1 MRTFFQAAA
10 FLGLVISIAIVLA
23 LIGEAVRWLFDIQLG
38 WLWTGGWV
46 PRSNEFDLLTIFA
59 GTVMVAV
66 IAMLVAAPL
75 GLGAAAYLSE
85 YATPR
90 TRRTL
95 KPILET
101 LASIPSVVLG
111 YFALQ
116 VINPDLVRKIFASAG
131 TFNYLAAGLA
141 VGILTIPLV
150 ASVAEDA
157 MHAVPNALREGA
169 YGIGARR
176 MTVTLRVVFPAAVS
190 GVVAS
195 LILGFSRAVG
205 ETMIVA
211 LAAGATGSAER
222 TLNPLDG
229 GQTMTGA
236 IRSRARRS
244 RADGRV
250 ALVCGEDGALGRA
263 PRAGRCRR
271 IEPTEPFTGDA
282 QPAPVEPV
290 DPLAAGPLDLDQAR
304 ALELAQMPRRR
315 RPRARE
321 PIRDLARRHA
331 IAAEVQDQ

>member
-1 MRTFFQAAA
+1 MAITTTTGQPITLELMRGNPRRRRKERFVRAAFFAAA
-10 FLGLVISIAIVLA
+10 ALSLLISIAIVLA
-23 LIGEAVRWLFDIQLG
+23 LAGEAIRWLTAIDLG
-38 WLWTGGWV
+38 WLWAEGWF
-46 PRSNEFDLLTIFA
+46 PRANEFDLVTILA
-59 GTVMVAV
+59 GTLMIAV
-66 IAMLVAAPL
+66 IAMFVAIPL

-131 TFNYLAAGLA
+131 TFNFMAGGIA
-141 VGILTIPLV
+141 VGILITPLV

-157 MHAVPNALREGA
+157 LHAVPGSLREGA

-176 MTVTLRVVFPAAVS
+176 KTVTTKVVFPAAVS

-211 LAAGATGSAER
+211 LAVGATGGALR
-222 TLNPLDG
+222 TFNPLER

-236 IRSRARRS
+236 ISSLAIGSDQVRGSGFAFEALYFVGLLLFVITLALNVVSERFVRRVRSRY
-244 RADGRV
+244 
-250 ALVCGEDGALGRA
+250 
-263 PRAGRCRR
+263 
-271 IEPTEPFTGDA
+271 
-282 QPAPVEPV
+282 
-290 DPLAAGPLDLDQAR
+290 
-304 ALELAQMPRRR
+304 
-315 RPRARE
+315 
-321 PIRDLARRHA
+321 
-331 IAAEVQDQ
+331 

>member
-1 MRTFFQAAA
+1 MSATATRQPITLELMGGSKRRHRKERLVRILFLSAAV
-10 FLGLVISIAIVLA
+10 LGLVISIAIVLA
-23 LIGEAVRWLFDIQLG
+23 LVEQAISWLFDIQLG
-38 WLWTGGWV
+38 WLWAEGWF
-46 PRSNEFDLLTIFA
+46 PRANEFDVLTILA
-59 GTVMVAV
+59 GTVMVAL
-66 IAMLVAAPL
+66 IAMLVATPL

-101 LASIPSVVLG
+101 LASVPSVVLG

-116 VINPDLVRKIFASAG
+116 VINPDLVRKLFASAG

-190 GVVAS
+190 GIVAA

-205 ETMIVA
+205 ETMVVA
-211 LAAGATGSAER
+211 IAAGATGGSSR
-222 TLNPLDG
+222 SFNPLDG

-236 IRSRARRS
+236 ISSLAIGSDQVRGSGFAFEALYFVGLMLFALTFLLNVVSERFVRRVRSKY
-244 RADGRV
+244 
-250 ALVCGEDGALGRA
+250 
-263 PRAGRCRR
+263 
-271 IEPTEPFTGDA
+271 
-282 QPAPVEPV
+282 
-290 DPLAAGPLDLDQAR
+290 
-304 ALELAQMPRRR
+304 
-315 RPRARE
+315 
-321 PIRDLARRHA
+321 
-331 IAAEVQDQ
+331 